1 MVTITCINCDQ
12 FNFNVKTDKGLCGF
26 SGEII
31 SHGFSD
37 EKIKDMP
44 QDGYCLRAINEKA
57 RRMAA
62 K

>member
-1 MVTITCINCDQ
+1 
-12 FNFNVKTDKGLCGF
+12 VKTDKGLCGF

-31 SHGFSD
+31 NHGFSD
-37 EKIKDMP
+37 EKVKDM
-44 QDGYCLRAINEKA
+44 QDDGYCLRAINEKA